1 MPRHTWRVPVSSV
14 SITEDGTGV
23 VLSVYV
29 TPRAG
34 RSEIAGE
41 REGALWVRLAAPP
54 VDGRANQALVTLLA
68 QRLGVAKGQVELM
81 AGETGRRKRVRV
93 AHTTAAA
100 LRARL
105 SELVTAPD
113 RRVAT

>member
-54 VDGRANQALVTLLA
+54 VEGRANQALVSLLA
-68 QRLGVAKGQVELM
+68 QLLGVPKAQIELV
-81 AGETGRRKRVRV
+81 AGHTGRRKRVRV
-93 AHTTAAA
+93 AHINAAA
-100 LRARL
+100 LNARL
-105 SELVTAPD
+105 THLATTD
-113 RRVAT
+113 RRGT